1 MDTDYTLTTPI
12 SSYLFFY
19 KSLAHI
25 QDYIYNSLSF
35 IKAIF
40 VSLGLEFSSVPSGL
54 TSEYT

>member
-1 MDTDYTLTTPI
+1 MDTNYTLTTPI

-40 VSLGLEFSSVPSGL
+40 VSLGLEFSSVA
-54 TSEYT
+54 